1 MKKVLLLDIENIPK
15 NENQL
20 LAYIAQYAYVY
31 IVYAKSP
38 TGFTLD
44 AVIKLNQFISTGQ
57 LSIMKMPQIGKNS
70 ADFGLS
76 YVAGQLS
83 TRLSNKE
90 YLFEIMS
97 KDKALSYVADLLKMD
112 GFSAEF
118 IPEQPVKI
126 IDKKPDCTPD
136 RIAAPQLNFP
146 ETTKKYCEY
155 LKKLK
160 QNRPSKLQTLMNSLK
175 AVLKLT
181 DANIEKVLEDLKS
194 MKVLKIQSSAVVY
207 NESNISKVIKSDMP
221 LAKENRPVSNPVYS

>member
-57 LSIMKMPQIGKNS
+57 LTIMKMPKIGKNS

-76 YVAGQLS
+76 YLAGKLS
-83 TRLSNKE
+83 TRLSHKE
-90 YLFEIMS
+90 YSFEIMS
-97 KDKALSYVADLLKMD
+97 KDKALSYIADLLKMD

-118 IPEQPVKI
+118 IPEQPVKV
-126 IDKKPDCTPD
+126 IDKKPHCTPD

-146 ETTKKYCEY
+146 NSAKKYCEY
-155 LKKLK
+155 LKKQK
-160 QNRPSKLQTLMNSLK
+160 QSRPNKLQTLMNSLK
-175 AVLKLT
+175 AVLKQT
-181 DANIEKVLEDLKS
+181 DINIEQVLEDLKV
-194 MKVLKIQSSAVVY
+194 MKVLQIKSSAVVY
-207 NESNISKVIKSDMP
+207 NESNISKVIKADMP
-221 LAKENRPVSNPVYS
+221 LEKENRPVSNPMYS